1 MNNLVSTL
9 KSNLGYIYG
18 VSITLLNTDV
28 TSAIPKTIV
37 FLAAAFFKG
46 YMIAVYVDKIE
57 TDAWIYQVAFAFV
70 GLTTYCFLFLAI
82 SYTLIFTQAHLFVKN
97 QLSERQ
103 TKQMEDVLLEIDD
116 GVMILEE
123 KENEEDKENSFST
136 VEFAN
141 SFMQRLFRSSF
152 KKD

>member
-1 MNNLVSTL
+1 
-9 KSNLGYIYG
+9 
-18 VSITLLNTDV
+18 
-28 TSAIPKTIV
+28 
-37 FLAAAFFKG
+37 
-46 YMIAVYVDKIE
+46 
-57 TDAWIYQVAFAFV
+57 VA
-70 GLTTYCFLFLAI
+70 LTTVLFLFLAI
-82 SYTLIFTQAHLFVKN
+82 SYTLISTQAHLFVKN

-152 KKD
+152 TQDWPESGKTINKLTKQPILSKTSK